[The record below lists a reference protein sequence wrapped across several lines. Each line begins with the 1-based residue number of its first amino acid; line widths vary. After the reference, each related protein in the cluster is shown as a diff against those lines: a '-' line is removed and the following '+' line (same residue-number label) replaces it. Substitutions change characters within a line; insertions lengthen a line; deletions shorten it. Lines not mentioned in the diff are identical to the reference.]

1 MRAPQPSLIRR
12 LIPWIMVGAYVLA
25 IAVSGI
31 AVYSLRDSQRAQ
43 VISGLE
49 DALQD
54 NVAAWEDE
62 LLGGLAEF
70 MDVAARDSD
79 RPALRQNGMRRR
91 AAPWFNSLYLWTPPQ
106 ALPSLPD
113 EVQAVFLFPSPPIL
127 EDGDLMRSRMCL
139 RTAGILRSDKALNPV
154 FVARAYV
161 LGCRRE
167 VLTVRLLASNQ
178 AAYLLSSHGLYTQAL
193 EALEAAGL
201 PDDLS
206 LVQAT
211 AESIPP
217 RSIMATRAQ
226 RADILSKLGQVDEA
240 LVLWERLGLEIAEL
254 DAPNAAPLIPHIRWP
269 ILHELRQH
277 QRDDAVR
284 RVEVAQGRAE
294 RRVAAY
300 RELSSRVATQ
310 APPSNMSE
318 PAKFSYDQYSD
329 PPFLLYYGWV
339 DDTGVALQL
348 EQAGLIGDFLSSKGV
363 TRLRRWLT
371 ITDTSGE
378 LVAGVRRGGDIILNV
393 QFSQTLSHLR
403 IGLRE
408 GAVDNRLARMRD
420 GWLTPLIVVALA
432 ALLGLSALIV
442 QIRASRQQT
451 ALLGRQREFT
461 TRVTHEL
468 KTPLAGIRIMAEN
481 IELGAFRGKEQRID
495 MARRIVNE
503 TDRLTAR
510 VDEVLAASRRR
521 SIPDPESFDPEEPLL
536 ECIDQWGPRLENADV
551 QLHADLH
558 PTDEV
563 MGDMNAIR
571 DAVSCLLDN
580 ALKYRRTDRDDSQV
594 WLELKQEG
602 NKVLIDVY
610 DNGLGVPADKR
621 STIFHRFVRVEGP
634 NRGLAGGYGLG
645 LAQVHQIAKIHG
657 GSVRCVEGVNGGA
670 RFELRLPVTP

>member
-1 MRAPQPSLIRR
+1 
-12 LIPWIMVGAYVLA
+12 MVGAYVLA
-25 IAVSGI
+25 IAVSGR
-31 AVYSLRDSQRAQ
+31 AVYSLRDTQRAQ
-43 VISGLE
+43 VVSGLE

-62 LLGGLAEF
+62 LLSGLAEF

-91 AAPWFNSLYLWTPPQ
+91 ASPWFNSLYLWAPPQ
-106 ALPSLPD
+106 TLSSGSDDA
-113 EVQAVFLFPSPPIL
+113 QAIFLFPSQPIL
-127 EDGDLMRSRMCL
+127 EDSDLMRSRMCL
-139 RTAGILRSDKALNPV
+139 RTAGILRSDKALDPV
-154 FVARAYV
+154 LVARAYV

-178 AAYLLSSHGLYTQAL
+178 AAYLLSSHGLYAQAL
-193 EALEAAGL
+193 EALDAAGL
-201 PDDLS
+201 SDDLS
-206 LVQAT
+206 LAQAT
-211 AESIPP
+211 AENIPP

-226 RADILSKLGQVDEA
+226 RADILNKMGRVDEA
-240 LVLWERLGLEIAEL
+240 LALWERLGLEIAEL
-254 DAPNAAPLIPHIRWP
+254 DAPNAAPLLPNIRWP

-277 QRDDAVR
+277 QRDNAVR

-300 RELSSRVATQ
+300 REISSRVATQ
-310 APPSNMSE
+310 EPPSNMSE

-329 PPFLLYYGWV
+329 QPFLLYYGWV

-363 TRLRRWLT
+363 ARLRRWLT

-378 LVAGVRRGGDIILNV
+378 LVAGVHRGGDIVINV
-393 QFSQTLSHLR
+393 PFSHTLSHLR

-408 GAVDNRLARMRD
+408 GAVDSRMDRMRD
-420 GWLTPLIVVALA
+420 GWLTPLIVVAVA
-432 ALLGLSALIV
+432 AFLGLSALIV

-451 ALLGRQREFT
+451 ALLIRQREFT

-481 IELGAFRGKEQRID
+481 LELGAFRSEDQRID

-503 TDRLTAR
+503 TDRLTSR
-510 VDEVLAASRRR
+510 VDEVLAASQQR
-521 SIPDPESFDPEEPLL
+521 SIPDPEPFDPEEPLL
-536 ECIDQWGPRLENADV
+536 ECIDHWGPRLENAGV

-580 ALKYRRTDRDDSQV
+580 ALKYRRTDRDGAQV
-594 WLELKQEG
+594 WLDLKQEG
-602 NKVLIDVY
+602 RYVLISVY

-621 STIFHRFVRVEGP
+621 DVIFDRFVRVEGP

-645 LAQVHQIAKIHG
+645 LAQVNQIAKVHG
-657 GSVRCVEGVNGGA
+657 GSVQCVEGIDGGA
-670 RFELRLPVTP
+670 RFELKLPATT